1 MRSEDWVRLRHM
13 VEAAQEAIRLAEGSS
28 QGDLKKDRTQ
38 SLAVVRLIEIVG
50 EAASHV
56 SDDCKG
62 RLPDVPWQNI
72 IGMRNRIVHA
82 YFDKHGHSLAHCSQ
96 VPAGSRPCPGI
107 NSFGLGRKVK

>member
-1 MRSEDWVRLRHM
+1 M
-13 VEAAQEAIRLAEGSS
+13 VEAAPEAIRLAEGSS

-56 SDDCKG
+56 SDDCNG
-62 RLPDVPWQNI
+62 RLPDVPWQDN

-82 YFDKHGHSLAHCSQ
+82 YFD
-96 VPAGSRPCPGI
+96 I
-107 NSFGLGRKVK
+107 NMDIAWLTVVKFLPDLVRALESTLSDWGEK